1 LPGDTIPDRNWRVVI
16 QDDGMHHLEVE
27 AMRPGGW
34 YAVFVERNMA
44 GCRAGLARLGI
55 TPPDHAEQEM
65 TR

>member
-1 LPGDTIPDRNWRVVI
+1 
-16 QDDGMHHLEVE
+16 MHHLEVE